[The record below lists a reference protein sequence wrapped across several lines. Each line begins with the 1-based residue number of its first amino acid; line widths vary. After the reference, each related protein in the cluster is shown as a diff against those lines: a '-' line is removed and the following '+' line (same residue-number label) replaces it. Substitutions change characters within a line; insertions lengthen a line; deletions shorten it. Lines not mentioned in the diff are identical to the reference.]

1 MAFPISS
8 SPASVAGAVP
18 AAANPAYS
26 GTFIP
31 EIWSGKLLEKFYSAC
46 VLAAIS
52 NTEYEGEIK
61 SHGDKVIIRQVP
73 TLTIRDYEATGPITT
88 ERPSAPVKNLLID
101 KGKYFSAVLDDVLR
115 RQADIDQLNIWAD
128 DAAEQL
134 KIAIDTQVLAAIP
147 AKVAAENK
155 GATAGKISGNI
166 NLGKATAPIT
176 VGPTDASG
184 IVGVISLLID
194 MGVCLDEQ
202 NVPEPG
208 RWVVLPAWAVG
219 MLLKSDVRA
228 ANIMGDGTSAL
239 RNGRVGQISRFTVYQ
254 SNLLP
259 TAVESTKTAFH
270 VFAGHNT
277 GLTFA
282 SQLTE
287 METLRVE
294 STFGTLMRGLQVYGF
309 EVLKPESIVDGYIV
323 R

>member
-8 SPASVAGAVP
+8 TPATVSGAVP

-31 EIWSGKLLEKFYSAC
+31 EIWSGRLLEKFYAST
-46 VLAAIS
+46 VLGAIS
-52 NTEYEGEIK
+52 NTNYEGEVK
-61 SHGDKVIIRQVP
+61 NHGDKVIIRTIP
-73 TLTIRDYEATGPITT
+73 TLTIRDYEATGPITV
-88 ERPSAPVKNLLID
+88 ERPSSNVTTLLID
-101 KGKYFSAVLDDVLR
+101 KGKYFATVLDDVLR
-115 RQADIDQLNIWAD
+115 VQADIDQLDLWSD

-134 KIAIDTQVLAAIP
+134 KITIDTQVLAAIP
-147 AKVAAENK
+147 AQVATENK
-155 GATAGKISGNI
+155 GATAGKISANI

-176 VGPTDASG
+176 LGPADASG
-184 IVGVISLLID
+184 VSGIISLLID
-194 MGVCLDEQ
+194 MGVCLDEY
-202 NVPEPG
+202 NVPETG
-208 RWVVLPAWAVG
+208 RWVVMPAWAVG

-228 ANIMGDGTSAL
+228 ANIMGDATSAL
-239 RNGRVGQISRFTVYQ
+239 RNGRVGTISRFTVYQ

-270 VFAGHNT
+270 ILAGHNS

-294 STFGTLMRGLQVYGF
+294 STFGTIMRGLQVYGF
-309 EVLKPESIVDGYIV
+309 KVLKPESIVDAYVV